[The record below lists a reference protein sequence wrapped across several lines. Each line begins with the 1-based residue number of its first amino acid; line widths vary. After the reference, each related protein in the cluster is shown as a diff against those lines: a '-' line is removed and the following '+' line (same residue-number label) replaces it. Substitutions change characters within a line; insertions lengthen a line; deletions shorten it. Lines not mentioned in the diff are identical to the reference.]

1 MENADLEDYLS
12 KVKLFW
18 TASSQLDLEIYGS
31 AIPANPDLV
40 MENLI
45 RAGFTHYISFELED
59 FTNENQAA
67 WKRKWQAVNRK
78 DVSAATEKDE
88 GFSKLIEVDDF
99 TVPKC
104 STAVEFVNTLHRIA
118 VANKTRQE
126 GQKFKVFMH
135 CAGGDGRTGFMSM
148 IMKKLFSPFTGW
160 TW

>member
-1 MENADLEDYLS
+1 M
-12 KVKLFW
+12 
-18 TASSQLDLEIYGS
+18 
-31 AIPANPDLV
+31 
-40 MENLI
+40 
-45 RAGFTHYISFELED
+45 
-59 FTNENQAA
+59 
-67 WKRKWQAVNRK
+67 NRK